1 MFILFVLRKHCVLSY
16 HQSENL
22 LYTQLHYGNGGIP
35 GNVSRAFKCQGNGRS
50 RVCGI
55 SQALTAWEPSQP
67 ADISREAF
75 FPGYIRPTAKR
86 KRITLKLALESS

>member
-1 MFILFVLRKHCVLSY
+1 
-16 HQSENL
+16 
-22 LYTQLHYGNGGIP
+22 
-35 GNVSRAFKCQGNGRS
+35 
-50 RVCGI
+50 VCGI
-55 SQALTAWEPSQP
+55 SQALTAWEPGQQ